1 MQPRKHID
9 LLILL
14 VEQLLQLADLSF
26 QLSYA
31 LLERLGVASGKCA
44 TAELVAGLAFESNIG
59 ALGATWANAIAAYLL
74 RAAPVA
80 GLCNAGLAARPDF
93 DHFHGKYSRH
103 FGGRFALGRCRLV
116 VLLRR
121 VLRDPPGLTDGT
133 WHRLSASR

>member
-44 TAELVAGLAFESNIG
+44 TAELVAGLAFESDVG
-59 ALGATWANAIAAYLL
+59 AL
-74 RAAPVA
+74 RAAWSYTVAADLLASASTSYGQSSVSFGTMSHDLIGTAGNVEHTCRKPV
-80 GLCNAGLAARPDF
+80 R
-93 DHFHGKYSRH
+93 SST
-103 FGGRFALGRCRLV
+103 V
-116 VLLRR
+116 
-121 VLRDPPGLTDGT
+121 
-133 WHRLSASR
+133 RLSPP